1 MVSFSLYRTPTDA
14 PASTGSAGNVIAA
27 LASFFAPGLGQLIQ
41 GRFASALVL
50 FLGTWIGYSLW
61 FLILPG
67 LFALALH
74 LVAILDA
81 ATFTP
86 GRSAGTPGRS
96 TGRFT
101 QRNEESAFSQGHPG
115 GHRVHFAE

>member
-1 MVSFSLYRTPTDA
+1 MMVSFSLYRTPTES
-14 PASTGSAGNVIAA
+14 PSSTGSAGNVIAA

-41 GRFASALVL
+41 GRFGSALLL

-74 LVAILDA
+74 LIAILDA
-81 ATFTP
+81 ATYSPARSSSRRAEGDFT
-86 GRSAGTPGRS
+86 RAHAS
-96 TGRFT
+96 
-101 QRNEESAFSQGHPG
+101 

>member
-1 MVSFSLYRTPTDA
+1 MSPGENKTSMVSFSVYPTPPGT
-14 PASTGSAGNVIAA
+14 PSSTGSAGNVIAA

-41 GRFASALVL
+41 GRFSSAAVL
-50 FLGTWIGYSLW
+50 FLGTSIGYFLW

-81 ATFTP
+81 ATYTP
-86 GRSAGTPGRS
+86 ERDRP
-96 TGRFT
+96 
-101 QRNEESAFSQGHPG
+101 QGPTDGFAHAPSRG
-115 GHRVHFAE
+115 PRVHFAE

>member
-1 MVSFSLYRTPTDA
+1 VMVSFSIYPTPTGAADQ
-14 PASTGSAGNVIAA
+14 TGSAGNVIAA

-41 GRFASALVL
+41 GRFGSALVL
-50 FLGTWIGYSLW
+50 FLGTSIGYFLW

-81 ATFTP
+81 ATYTP
-86 GRSAGTPGRS
+86 GRDAAPHGEDGFAS
-96 TGRFT
+96 
-101 QRNEESAFSQGHPG
+101 